1 MEKLVRRIISNKNNK
16 RSINGYAKC
25 FIANEKAKEL
35 FKNSKTFSEI
45 KNFIS
50 TKKVS

>member
-1 MEKLVRRIISNKNNK
+1 MEKLVRRIIANKENK

-35 FKNSKTFSEI
+35 FKNSKSFSEVRSY
-45 KNFIS
+45 IS

>member
-1 MEKLVRRIISNKNNK
+1 MEKLIRRIIANKNDK

-25 FIANEKAKEL
+25 FVSNDKAKEL
-35 FKNSKTFSEI
+35 FKNSKVFNEV
-45 KNFIS
+45 KNYIS